1 MFSVRL
7 TIASKAMEENGLSIS
22 DIALVIPH
30 QANIQIILAMAKK
43 LGIPM
48 EKVYTNLDRYGNT
61 SSASIP
67 IALGEANRAGLIKD
81 GDLVLL
87 ASFGAGLT
95 WGAAVIE
102 WGD

>member
-1 MFSVRL
+1 VRL

-30 QANIQIILAMAKK
+30 QANIRIILAMAKK

-67 IALGEANRAGLIKD
+67 IALDEANRAGLIKD